1 MLRLLTITALVLLA
15 CPTVQAQQM
24 YRWVDKDGRVTYSQ
38 NPPPAGAAKSVQ
50 PKTLGSSVV
59 ESSTLPYAA
68 QVAAKNFPVTLYATP
83 DCGPPCDDGRASLQ
97 KRGIPFKEVSVA
109 DAKGFEMLKNL
120 TGGKTQVPVLQ
131 IGSRMLQG
139 FEPAAWKSNFDEV
152 GYPSSIPAVA
162 SNAAA
167 KASSRTGNQLPL
179 VRLYTHPQCGQPC
192 QDAKEFLAGRAV
204 PYQERSADNPA
215 ALAEIRKLS
224 EGGTVPL
231 LVIGS
236 TVLDSFDP
244 VRYEAAIVTAGYP
257 RLVGGR

>member
-1 MLRLLTITALVLLA
+1 MLRLLIAALFLLGTQGA
-15 CPTVQAQQM
+15 LSQQM

-38 NPPPAGAAKSVQ
+38 SPPPAGAAKSVQ
-50 PKTLGSSVV
+50 PKSLGSSVV

-68 QVAAKNFPVTLYATP
+68 QVAARNFPVTLYATP

-109 DAKGFEMLKNL
+109 DAKGFELLKSL

-131 IGSRMLQG
+131 VGSRLLQG
-139 FEPAAWKSNFDEV
+139 YEPSAWKGNLDEV
-152 GYPSSIPAVA
+152 GYPSSIPVSAQA
-162 SNAAA
+162 AAA
-167 KASSRTGNQLPL
+167 KAPARGANQLPL

-192 QDAKEFLAGRAV
+192 QEAKEFLAGRSV
-204 PYQERSADNPA
+204 PYQERSADDPA

-224 EGGTVPL
+224 EAGTVPL

-244 VRYEAAIVTAGYP
+244 VRYEAALVTAGYP
-257 RLVGGR
+257 RLIGGR